1 MILPITLL
9 PAIKSLHNIKLFEIY
24 DRKLFDKLLASS
36 ILNTDSWNN
45 FENEKDQLEKYKDIT
60 YEAGLVGVRYRR
72 SNGYRFGRVYPAH
85 SLSLCSLRREIRHTI
100 ARDLFVDIDIANAH
114 PALIYQ
120 TAKYHG
126 IKCST
131 LEEYVLYREA
141 KLLDVMQTYNV
152 SRDIAKDLF
161 IILLYF
167 GSFQTWLK
175 HAKLDKSLKPS
186 EFISKYIEERIHYG
200 EWLETN
206 NEAIAYDILQAK
218 VRRNIFDYNEKAS
231 VVSIWCQEIEQ
242 RILYALYSYCKT
254 KKYIDDDSIAVLC
267 FDGIMLKKE
276 KSKPS
281 ILEEFSKVIED
292 KLGYKLTFTKK
303 ELNQGYNE
311 LLAGCT
317 SDTASVDN
325 SISEVSNDEA
335 EEQDDSDVDDAED
348 KPETDASALELEE
361 ESSNDE
367 EASSNAQVR
376 VQSEEDKKKAKK
388 LEDERIN
395 KQDKEFLKTL
405 EIISHYQC
413 ADIFHKQNPKK
424 YIYSSTMGWL
434 EYNKY
439 NVIECHGKG
448 IPDDIKSNIT
458 SGLHKYLIP
467 IRNRMK
473 PNSPSY
479 VRDSKNINKLIKD
492 CCNSKFIAGIID
504 FLSEMYVIRDIDKKL
519 DTNPNLFAFEDKVYD
534 IFTYSIRDILPS
546 DFITK
551 TTRYKYAPSNSEIRT
566 KIVQF
571 IKNIFMIDGTDQ
583 GGLDVY
589 NYYLITK
596 AHSLFGNKLES
607 CYINI
612 GLGGNGKGTLIST
625 LEKLAFGDYIYFT
638 ENTFITSQ
646 FRQGAPNPTLAECK
660 GIRQLIIAEPSDEN
674 EYGKETAINAPFLK
688 LITGN
693 DRITTRQVH
702 CKNISYD
709 PLFTPFIQT
718 NTAPTIKK
726 IDAGIMRR
734 IKMINFPISFVDNPV
749 GKYQKLRDSNL
760 KIHLETVEYAR
771 EYLLLLLDIV
781 NTNRDINAIRMPK
794 RVEEQTKEYFDDNN
808 ITIDF
813 IKRFVRCSERDT
825 KCIDLFACYNAVSSG
840 DNNVNIKAFI
850 RSMVSNGFIV
860 KTIRGYKFFKN
871 IEFINYINTN
881 TTNNTNTNT
890 NNNDINQ
897 EETNEIEIEYDF

>member
-1 MILPITLL
+1 MVLPITLL
-9 PAIKSLHNIKLFEIY
+9 PATKSLHNVKLFEIY
-24 DRKLFDKLLASS
+24 DRKLLDKLLVSTL
-36 ILNTDSWNN
+36 LNNESWHS
-45 FENEKDQLEKYKDIT
+45 FENEKDQLAKYKDIT
-60 YEAGLVGVRYRR
+60 YDAGLVSVRYRR
-72 SNGYRFGRVYPAH
+72 SNGYKFGRVYPIH
-85 SLSLCSLRREIRHTI
+85 SLSLCYLRREIRHTI

-114 PALIYQ
+114 NELIYQ

-131 LEEYVLYREA
+131 LEEYVSDREA

-167 GSFQTWLK
+167 GTFQTWLK
-175 HAKLDKSLKPS
+175 HAKLDKSLKPN
-186 EFISKYIEERIHYG
+186 EFIKKYIEERIHYG

-206 NEAIAYDILQAK
+206 NELIAYDIQQAK
-218 VRRNIFDYNEKAS
+218 VKRNIFDYNEKAS

-276 KSKPS
+276 KYKPS

-311 LLAGCT
+311 ILAR
-317 SDTASVDN
+317 DTAGADSVFSAASVDDSN
-325 SISEVSNDEA
+325 SEDEYTSDEEESETESGNEDEA
-335 EEQDDSDVDDAED
+335 ES
-348 KPETDASALELEE
+348 DASD
-361 ESSNDE
+361 DE
-367 EASSNAQVR
+367 EDEDNARR
-376 VQSEEDKKKAKK
+376 VESKQKKKAKK
-388 LEDERIN
+388 LEADRIK
-395 KQDKEFLKTL
+395 KQDKEFLKSL
-405 EIISHYQC
+405 VIISHQQC
-413 ADIFHKQNPKK
+413 AEIFFNMNPKK
-424 YIYSSTMGWL
+424 YIYSSLLGWL
-434 EYNKY
+434 KYNKY
-439 NVIECHGKG
+439 NVLECHGKG

-458 SGLHKYLIP
+458 RDLHKYLIP

-473 PNSPSY
+473 PNSPNY
-479 VRDSKNINKLIKD
+479 IKDSNSINKLIRD
-492 CCNSKFIAGIID
+492 CSNSKFLAGIID
-504 FLSEMYVIRDIDKKL
+504 FLTEMYVVRDIDTKL
-519 DTNPNLFAFEDKVYD
+519 DANPNLFAFEDKVYD
-534 IFTYSIRDILPS
+534 ISTYSIRDILPS

-551 TTRYKYAPSNSEIRT
+551 TTRYKYAPSNLEIRN
-566 KIVQF
+566 KIIQF
-571 IKNIFMIDGTDQ
+571 IKNIFMIDEADQ
-583 GGLDVY
+583 DGLDVY
-589 NYYLITK
+589 NYYLTTK
-596 AHSLFGNKLES
+596 AHSLFGNKLEA

-660 GIRQLIIAEPSDEN
+660 GIRQLIIAEPADEN
-674 EYGKETAINAPFLK
+674 EYGKETALNASFLK

-702 CKNISYD
+702 CKNFSYN

-726 IDAGIMRR
+726 IDNGIMRR

-749 GKYQKLRDSNL
+749 GKNKKQRDSNL
-760 KIHLETVEYAR
+760 KIHLETEAYAR
-771 EYLLLLLDIV
+771 EYLLLLLDVV
-781 NTNRDINAIRMPK
+781 NANRDINAIKMPK

-813 IKRFVRCSERDT
+813 IKRFVRYSESDT
-825 KCIDLFACYNAVSSG
+825 KCLELYSFYKMTSQEDNTIDL
-840 DNNVNIKAFI
+840 KAFI

-860 KTIRGYKFFKN
+860 KKTDGFRKFKN
-871 IEFINYINTN
+871 IEFVVLNNANSNSVNSNAINL
-881 TTNNTNTNT
+881 
-890 NNNDINQ
+890 
-897 EETNEIEIEYDF
+897 ETN